1 MLTFYRRYARTAFDI
16 GLIVLTVFLIMLVS
30 SFLFDIAAP
39 ILVGY
44 VIFLIIEPFARF
56 LNRRGLGKT
65 AATTISTLLFV
76 LVVVSVVFLAGAIF
90 VLQLQN
96 LIALIPGYVATF
108 QEQVM
113 SYVQW
118 GQLQLNALP
127 PDVLQKAQD
136 FSLTLVEKASIML
149 TSFLNSVFAFVTSIP
164 TLVINF
170 IIGIVLAYFL
180 SIEIDMWKR
189 IAEKRTPNT
198 FKTAYYFLKENVL
211 SGIASYLK
219 AQLKL
224 ITITFVLVLCG
235 LWILRVDNAF
245 TLALL
250 SAFFDVLP
258 LLGVSAIFV
267 PWAIYL
273 FAVGHSSLAISL
285 LILLAVVMLV
295 RQIMEPKI
303 TGDSLG
309 VSAFTILSFMI
320 ISLSLFGIAGVVLSP
335 ILLILI
341 KALYNHGYLSKWI
354 HLPSEEFQDRNDRS

>member
-39 ILVGY
+39 IIVGY
-44 VIFLIIEPFARF
+44 IIFLVIEPFARF
-56 LNRRGLGKT
+56 LNRKGIGKT
-65 AATTISTLLFV
+65 AATTISTLVFV
-76 LVVVSVVFLAGAIF
+76 LIVVSVVFLAGAIF

-96 LIALIPGYVATF
+96 LISLIPGYVAKF
-108 QEQVM
+108 QDQIM
-113 SYVQW
+113 NYVHW

-127 PDVLQKAQD
+127 PDVLEKAQD

-149 TSFLNSVFAFVTSIP
+149 TTLLNSVFAFVTSIP

-180 SIEIDMWKR
+180 SIEIEMWKR
-189 IAEKRTPNT
+189 IAAKRTPNT
-198 FKTAYYFLKENVL
+198 FKTAYFFLKENVL
-211 SGIASYLK
+211 SGIGAYLK

-250 SAFFDVLP
+250 SAIFDLLP
-258 LLGVSAIFV
+258 LLGVSAIFI

-273 FAVGHSSLAISL
+273 LAVGQTSLAVSL
-285 LILLAVVMLV
+285 LILLVVVMLV

-341 KALYNHGYLSKWI
+341 KALYDHGFLSKWI
-354 HLPSEEFQDRNDRS
+354 HLPSEEFIDPEERR

>member
-1 MLTFYRRYARTAFDI
+1 MLI
-16 GLIVLTVFLIMLVS
+16 S

-56 LNRRGLGKT
+56 LNRKGLGKT

-76 LVVVSVVFLAGAIF
+76 LIVVSVVFLAGAIF

-96 LIALIPGYVATF
+96 LIALIPEYVATF

-113 SYVQW
+113 SYVHW

-136 FSLTLVEKASIML
+136 FSLTLVQKASLML
-149 TSFLNSVFAFVTSIP
+149 TAFLNSVFAFVTSIP

-198 FKTAYYFLKENVL
+198 FKSAYYFLKENVL

-273 FAVGHSSLAISL
+273 FAVGQSSLAISL

-341 KALYNHGYLSKWI
+341 KALYDHGYLSKWI
-354 HLPSEEFQDRNDRS
+354 HLPSEEFQDRNDHS

>member
-1 MLTFYRRYARTAFDI
+1 MF
-16 GLIVLTVFLIMLVS
+16 VS

-56 LNRRGLGKT
+56 LNRKGLGKT

-96 LIALIPGYVATF
+96 LIALIPEYVAKF

-113 SYVQW
+113 SYVHW

-136 FSLTLVEKASIML
+136 FSLTLVEKASFML

-198 FKTAYYFLKENVL
+198 FKSAYYFLKENVL

-273 FAVGHSSLAISL
+273 FAVGESSLAISL

-341 KALYNHGYLSKWI
+341 KALYDHGYLSKWI